1 MHYDG
6 FSKHHPLTN
15 FLFFLGAILFGV
27 LFQHPAYLL
36 AGMVCAGVYYVLLQG
51 RIALKAIVKILPLW
65 LIVALIN
72 PIFNTQGSHILFYLF
87 GRPYTG
93 EALAYGFAVGSIL
106 VITLLWFG
114 CYNQIMTED
123 KFTVLFGNL
132 APSLSLLLVMVFR
145 LIPNLVSRAG
155 QIRDARRAIGKGG
168 ENLPLKEKITQGMTV
183 LTALTGWA
191 LEGSIVTADSMRSR
205 GYGAAK
211 RTCFQIYQMRPGD
224 YVALFATAVGALVTI
239 IGAIT
244 GATDATYTPQ
254 ISSAPV
260 NMFLPFYCIYL
271 LIPTMIHVKEVLL
284 CRIFIS
290 KI

>member
-1 MHYDG
+1 MHTDG
-6 FSKHHPLTN
+6 FSKYHPLTN
-15 FLFFLGAILFGV
+15 FLFFFGAICFGV

-36 AGMVCAGVYYVLLQG
+36 AGVLCAGLYYALLHG
-51 RIALKAIVKILPLW
+51 RKSLKMFVGMLPLL

-72 PIFNTQGSHILFYLF
+72 PIFNTQGSHILFHLF
-87 GRPYTG
+87 GRPYTM

-123 KFTVLFGNL
+123 KFTTLFGNL

-145 LIPNLVSRAG
+145 LIPNLLSRAR
-155 QIRDARRAIGKGG
+155 QISDARRAIGKGG
-168 ENLPLKEKITQGMTV
+168 DDLPLKEKITQGMAV
-183 LTALTGWA
+183 LTSLTGWA

-211 RTCFQIYQMRPGD
+211 RTCFQIYQMRLGD
-224 YVALFATAVGALVTI
+224 YLALTATVAAAIATI
-239 IGAIT
+239 IGAAA

-254 ISSAPV
+254 LWSASV
-260 NMFLPFYCIYL
+260 DIFLPIYCIYL
-271 LIPTMIHVKEVLL
+271 LIPTFIHTKEVLL

-290 KI
+290 RI